1 MKKVIFISALAIA
14 AAVSCTKSDI
24 VDTKFGN
31 EVIGFES
38 YIGRAAQTKATVIN
52 DANIAYETIG
62 LYGFYTGANPWK
74 IGTHATTA
82 NAIESPTPNLW
93 ADDPLTNKGETWGAS
108 PVKYW
113 TNATDY
119 YSFLAYAPKAV
130 TGDNSNGL
138 VATTTDATP
147 TVTYTVPIALD
158 SQKDL
163 LYAQP
168 VFNHQRGNAENP
180 APVALTMKHALSRIA
195 VKANEKH
202 PDYSYTITSLSIKG
216 DFVQENTFS
225 LVETDWAAETTETV
239 YEQNPYN
246 FTVVNAAVDAT
257 NGADATKNEYVACT
271 GDKYLMVIPTNVAAA
286 VLTVKYKTTYG
297 TGSDAVESAEITKTV
312 NIAQDFEQGKAYTI
326 NLTFEPNASEEIT
339 FTVDVNLWDT
349 VENDVTVETPIN
361 GSVQS

>member
-14 AAVSCTKSDI
+14 AAASCTKSDI
-24 VDTKFGN
+24 VDTKFN
-31 EVIGFES
+31 EAISFEG
-38 YIGRAAQTKATVIN
+38 YIGRAAQTKATVIDN
-52 DANIAYETIG
+52 DNIDDETIG
-62 LYGFYTGANPWK
+62 LYGFYTGEVKWDD
-74 IGTHATTA
+74 
-82 NAIESPTPNLW
+82 ESTPNLW
-93 ADDPLTNKGETWGAS
+93 ANDQLYNPGTGWKTDDK
-108 PVKYW
+108 KYW
-113 TNATDY
+113 TNASDY
-119 YSFLAYAPKAV
+119 YSFLAYAPYA
-130 TGDNSNGL
+130 TETNGL
-138 VATTTDATP
+138 EATEGANP
-147 TVTYTVPIALD
+147 KVTYTVPVVLD
-158 SQKDL
+158 SQSDL

-168 VFNHQRGNAENP
+168 VFDMQRGETENP
-180 APVALTMKHALSRIA
+180 TPVKLTMKHALSRIA

-202 PDYSYTITSLSIKG
+202 PDYSYTITGLSIKG

-257 NGADATKNEYVACT
+257 NGADATNNEYVACT
-271 GDKYLMVIPTNVAAA
+271 GEKYLMVIPTDVEAA

-297 TGSDAVESAEITKTV
+297 TGDDAVTSAEITKTV
-312 NIAQDFEQGKAYTI
+312 EIAQEFKQGKAYTI

-349 VENDVTVETPIN
+349 VDNNDTEDTSDDVTVETPIN